1 MKVSEFNQTMAYLL
15 KPKPKMQQASLMDE
29 YLGDQKEYQRAVDDG
44 FQGTFE
50 EFLRF
55 KSMREEIANGG
66 RVGFFAGALVGPTLN
81 IARPFFAP
89 FVRKYLPE
97 LGALTSSAIL
107 ALRDRGII
115 APDADEIEREAEKIR
130 EMTKSTGFPA
140 EPQIDVPLT
149 TGEKPEVKID
159 TKESF
164 PAGENIKP
172 IAEGFPAETEQLP
185 IIFENRKVKEIK
197 KTFDEVEKEYVERDK
212 GYADRIDNL
221 YSEDFAKQ
229 VKNLVDNNYGGN
241 VQRLAGD
248 LGIERVRINTLFN
261 KHGLKAES
269 EGRTTVQNIFVD
281 KDKDKLSIPELTDNI
296 KGNETYLIN
305 RAKERFD
312 NYTKEK
318 NTFKNF
324 KDIAEI
330 IGVDLPN
337 KTAQDF
343 FQTKL
348 RNANKKVGIETKK
361 GLGREVLYNLGDA
374 ITALTKANL
383 AKPVSGTG
391 RMHDKLRSN
400 FERDKDKI
408 GYNTRAEVL
417 RIVRNAQ
424 NNAFGGDAVLRAA
437 EQYGHAEAIANQ
449 QKYKKLFK
457 NSNASDIST
466 LVLQDPI
473 LNQDVLQAYGSV
485 KSGIEQKRQP
495 ILKKLESLIGKKATT
510 ENIQIANEGLSSLN
524 ELNNLARIQI
534 KKFEKTNKFVRD
546 QENRIPNFELTLPK
560 EGETFKSGFLNIDMS
575 NIDPSV
581 SVGRILEIN
590 PNAKT
595 FNDLNKQEQEIYK
608 ENLKNQMIDYL
619 SFFYKEY
626 GADKDDIDNFVDAIS
641 EAKIGTRVKKSL
653 GGVVLDDIGMQ
664 EYTEDYMI

>member
-241 VQRLAGD
+241 VARLAND

-281 KDKDKLSIPELTDNI
+281 KDKDKLSVPELTDNI

-595 FNDLNKQEQEIYK
+595 FNDLNKQEQELYK

-626 GADKDDIDNFVDAIS
+626 GADKDDIDDFVDAIS

>member
-330 IGVDLPN
+330 IGVDLPD